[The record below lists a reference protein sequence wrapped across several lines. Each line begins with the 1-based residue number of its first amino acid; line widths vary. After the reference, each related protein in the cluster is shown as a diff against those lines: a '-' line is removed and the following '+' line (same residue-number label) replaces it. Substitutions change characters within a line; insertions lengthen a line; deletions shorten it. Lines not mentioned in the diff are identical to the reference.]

1 VLRYFKGGPS
11 EYIIEHVRGRVIRE
25 GKGLGFFY
33 MPTTASI
40 VSIPLSSLDTEFVF
54 DEATSDFQTVT
65 IAGQASYRVAEPAKL
80 AAALDFTI
88 DPASGKYRT
97 EDPAKLASRI
107 GHVIQE
113 ALHIEVQRLPLESVL
128 RRRAQLAKSALARAR
143 QNQDPGSLGIEVQ
156 NVFLTGISPAP
167 EVAKA
172 LEADRKEIIMAKADR
187 ATFQRKMVAVE
198 HQRKMLG
205 SEDGPTSTIECDESC
220 PFSRLCEDYQKHV
233 NEGKAWC
240 PLFREFSR

>member
-1 VLRYFKGGPS
+1 MLRYFKGGPS

-40 VSIPLSSLDTEFVF
+40 VSIPLSSLDTDFTF
-54 DEATSDFQTVT
+54 DESTADFQTVT
-65 IAGQASYRVAEPAKL
+65 IMGQASYRVAEPPKL
-80 AAALDFTI
+80 ATALDFTI

-107 GHVIQE
+107 GRVIQE

-128 RRRAQLAKSALARAR
+128 RRRAQLAKSALARVR
-143 QNQDPGSLGIEVQ
+143 QNQDPSSLGVEVQ
-156 NVFLTGISPAP
+156 NVFLTGITPAP

-172 LEADRKEIIMAKADR
+172 LEADRKEVILAKADR

-205 SEDGPTSTIECDESC
+205 SEDAAISTIECDESC

-233 NEGKAWC
+233 SDGKALC